1 MHPYVHNL
9 ASHYGHHG
17 VNANAV
23 ALGTVGPTGPW
34 LEALRSDPAI
44 LEKIGSRNPR
54 GKVGSAAE
62 AADVMVYLVRWH
74 KPPPTAAARLVQE
87 PAPQLHTHYARSYR
101 GSVSAGVGGVV
112 ADQRAG
118 AGGGRRLDAR
128 GRDPRHRKPGQDLV
142 RVTSCHASAAL

>member
-1 MHPYVHNL
+1 MSKAAMHPYVHNL

-54 GKVGSAAE
+54 GKVGSAGE
-62 AADVMVYLVRWH
+62 AADVMLYLVRLH
-74 KPPPTAAARLVQE
+74 RLPPTVVFQGAGATT
-87 PAPQLHTHYARSYR
+87 LHALCHS
-101 GSVSAGVGGVV
+101 GSGFRVCLQASAESSLINGQVLV
-112 ADQRAG
+112 ADGGWTLVAG
-118 AGGGRRLDAR
+118 TLDTANP
-128 GRDPRHRKPGQDLV
+128 DKIWYE
-142 RVTSCHASAAL
+142 